1 MATPARDG
9 PVPRQMLLRR
19 LGRHRPETPH
29 GVTRLVQA
37 MLGLGPEPM
46 LGLLALAFATVAG
59 VQQPSSS
66 SSSSSMPLVALM
78 MSVAELS

>member
-9 PVPRQMLLRR
+9 PVPRQMFLRR

-66 SSSSSMPLVALM
+66 SSMPLVALTM
-78 MSVAELS
+78 LVAELS

>member
-59 VQQPSSS
+59 VQRS
-66 SSSSSMPLVALM
+66 SSSSSMPLVALT

>member
-1 MATPARDG
+1 MATPALDG

>member
-9 PVPRQMLLRR
+9 PVPRQMLLRS

-29 GVTRLVQA
+29 GVTPLVQA

-66 SSSSSMPLVALM
+66 SSMPLVALT

>member
-46 LGLLALAFATVAG
+46 LGLLALALAFATVAG
-59 VQQPSSS
+59 VQQP

>member
-9 PVPRQMLLRR
+9 PVPSQMLLRR

-37 MLGLGPEPM
+37 MLVLGPEPM

-66 SSSSSMPLVALM
+66 SSMPLVALTM
-78 MSVAELS
+78 LVAELS